1 MLEDWIKKKDL
12 LREVKK
18 RLLKPKIKGKKL
30 KMTETKFSVKNL
42 DNFRKV
48 ADELRVLARS
58 TPEDKFL
65 LVTGLK

>member
-1 MLEDWIKKKDL
+1 
-12 LREVKK
+12 
-18 RLLKPKIKGKKL
+18 
-30 KMTETKFSVKNL
+30 MTETKFSVKNL